1 LLLREVAVD
10 NFFIKINNKGISYI
24 DQRNNIRKVFIPID
38 SSGNSIFVLLT
49 NNKRVLGLKV
59 QLASATT

>member
-24 DQRNNIRKVFIPID
+24 DQRKNIRKVFIPID

-49 NNKRVLGLKV
+49 NNKR
-59 QLASATT
+59 